1 MERVDATQPRYIKV
15 RVSVLVVIAAVLA
28 VVITAAGFVH
38 VVRGAKVHRWL
49 GVQVCAK
56 EGWALGN
63 TFMNTDDYLGQPR
76 LVAAL
81 DDHVVAALIHC
92 GVLHIHP
99 SLPPADELTASGL
112 TANM

>member
-1 MERVDATQPRYIKV
+1 MGRGDAAQPRYIKV
-15 RVSVLVVIAAVLA
+15 RVSVLVMIAAVIA
-28 VVITAAGFVH
+28 VAIAGAGSVH
-38 VVRGAKVHRWL
+38 VVRGSQVHRWL

-81 DDHVVAALIHC
+81 DDHVVLALVHC
-92 GVLHIHP
+92 GVLHIHS